1 METLGNQIMP
11 ELCHKFYCNIC
22 DYRTSRKG
30 NFDTHNNSNKH
41 KNNVL
46 TTNDNEIKQILS
58 KNYHCQNCSKG
69 FLCGKKIRVVSLDLS
84 SIVSNLMLG

>member
-1 METLGNQIMP
+1 MTTIDNEIKQI
-11 ELCHKFYCNIC
+11 LSNKYHCSSC
-22 DYRTSRKG
+22 DYRTSRKS

-58 KNYHCQNCSKG
+58 KNYHCQNCSKDFNDRAG
-69 FLCGKKIRVVSLDLS
+69 LWRHKKK
-84 SIVSNLMLG
+84 M